1 GIGGAALRCILEPW
15 PHVIQLVDSRR
26 LGRAGQRANAAKGYS
41 VAMFLG
47 RFAGLLLL
55 AALCSPYASPA
66 RASFVLATE
75 DTLALAPVT
84 ELDPIEVHTTRLEIG
99 EIVERCIR
107 HEKEVRERIAA
118 HDFTELLKT
127 VLTIEGKK
135 EKQDRQI
142 VIEEVRRMK
151 TRRPAYS
158 EETTLARS
166 EYELVGGERKDRDA
180 KTVDKNGA
188 KVEVRYEDFDDL
200 PFYLED
206 PRGYEFQIK
215 NRQIVGDS
223 VIYAVG
229 LAPKSQFEIA
239 PRGTIWIDTSDFQI
253 LREEFNF
260 GDRVPMPMFV
270 KSIGPVVRE
279 REKIGNLWVIQRVLV
294 RADLRT
300 GWLKFLDGDIPD
312 RVEFV
317 ATSRDHHLEES
328 R

>member
-1 GIGGAALRCILEPW
+1 MLIR
-15 PHVIQLVDSRR
+15 
-26 LGRAGQRANAAKGYS
+26 
-41 VAMFLG
+41 
-47 RFAGLLLL
+47 RFARLLLL
-55 AALCSPYASPA
+55 APALCAVHPSPSY
-66 RASFVLATE
+66 ASFVFAAE
-75 DTLALAPVT
+75 DTLGPPPVT
-84 ELDPIEVHTTRLEIG
+84 ELDPIEVNATRLEIG

-107 HEKEVRERIAA
+107 HEKEVRQRIAA
-118 HDFTELLKT
+118 HDFTQLVKT

-135 EKQDRQI
+135 DKQERQI

-158 EETTLARS
+158 EKTTLVRS
-166 EYELVGGERKDRDA
+166 EYELVGGERKERDA
-180 KTVDKNGA
+180 KTVDKDGA
-188 KVEVRYEDFDDL
+188 SVEVEYEDFDDL

-206 PRGYEFQIK
+206 PHGYEFQILG
-215 NRQIVGDS
+215 RQIVGKS
-223 VIYAVG
+223 VIYEVG

-279 REKIGNLWVIQRVLV
+279 REKIGNLWVIQRVLLRV
-294 RADLRT
+294 DLRT

-328 R
+328 H